1 MARMS
6 DLFSPE
12 PELDPI
18 DTTDPVLQQQAE
30 MNRFFK
36 EIQADIAL
44 QVLSGADTIVNRFDP
59 NDFRNF
65 PQIFSYL
72 VGIFGKEREVPAQTV
87 INNEEFNIYFAS
99 RYGSESEEAEQLA
112 EIKTGI
118 AETAQKQELWEEQI
132 LPALEA
138 GGDFVKTALFGTA
151 PSGGPKSTTAMFEE
165 WMERSLN
172 DLKGPITLTVDPEE
186 GLLLE
191 IMIPVNFEVNGEPLK
206 IKIFD
211 EDGNF
216 VGVEEIKE
224 AFFDPDK
231 GVWGRIKD
239 GVFEPIKDIFDPEDT
254 DSRTAVERIFDAA
267 ESIIVQTGLGG
278 VEQGG
283 WLGEVLTAEILGPY
297 FFDEKTNTLEGTED
311 GTLDGDSDL
320 ENGDTDFSTEEEPV
334 DTDGAGPDDNMS
346 PPIDEGPLERAEDE
360 DKQDDRER
368 EPPVLVPRKEPPQ
381 QLEDDSSDQGTGQQL
396 PPADTGDFQPTP
408 EVPPVPSQPKDDDK
422 QQEDDRRDQETEQ
435 ELPPYTD
442 MGDYDPIPEVPTP
455 TPAPA
460 PTPTPTPAPAP
471 SDDEQAQQLP
481 SYSDTGDFQP
491 IPDVPPVTGEPIGGE
506 DRRDGGGEEGGDEQD
521 ELPVQGAPGAP
532 GATGAR
538 GAPGAS
544 APRPGFMGGLSYQL
558 PGFVGVEY
566 QPKDYMRELDRII
579 GESLFGDMI

>member
-30 MNRFFK
+30 MNRFFR

-99 RYGSESEEAEQLA
+99 RYGLESEEAEQLA

-216 VGVEEIKE
+216 VGVEEIGE
-224 AFFDPDK
+224 A
-231 GVWGRIKD
+231 VWSAAEGTWGKIVD
-239 GVFEPIKDIFDPEDT
+239 GVFEPIKDIFTGEEGT
-254 DSRTAVERIFDAA
+254 VVERIFDAA
-267 ESIIVQTGLGG
+267 ESILVTTGQAGL
-278 VEQGG
+278 EQGG
-283 WLGEVLTAEILGPY
+283 WLGEVLTTEILGPY
-297 FFDEKTNTLEGTED
+297 FFDEETNTLEGTED

-346 PPIDEGPLERAEDE
+346 PPIDEGPLERPEDE

-381 QLEDDSSDQGTGQQL
+381 QLEDDSIDQGTGQQL

-435 ELPPYTD
+435 ELPSYTD
-442 MGDYDPIPEVPTP
+442 MGDFQPIPDV
-455 TPAPA
+455 

-471 SDDEQAQQLP
+471 SDDEQEQELP

-491 IPDVPPVTGEPIGGE
+491 IPDVPPVTGETTGGE

-521 ELPVQGAPGAP
+521 ELPVQGAPGA
-532 GATGAR
+532 TGAR
-538 GAPGAS
+538 GLPGAP
-544 APRPGFMGGLSYQL
+544 APRGGYMGGLSYQL
-558 PGFVGVEY
+558 PGFVGVQY

>member
-30 MNRFFK
+30 MNRFFR

-99 RYGSESEEAEQLA
+99 RYGSESEEAEQLE

-216 VGVEEIKE
+216 VGVEEIGE
-224 AFFDPDK
+224 A
-231 GVWGRIKD
+231 VWSAAEGTWGKIVD
-239 GVFEPIKDIFDPEDT
+239 GVFEPIKDIFTGEEGT
-254 DSRTAVERIFDAA
+254 VVERIFDAA
-267 ESIIVQTGLGG
+267 ESILVTTGQAGL
-278 VEQGG
+278 EQGG
-283 WLGEVLTAEILGPY
+283 WLGEVLTTEILGPY
-297 FFDEKTNTLEGTED
+297 FFDEETNTLEGTED

-320 ENGDTDFSTEEEPV
+320 ENGDTDFSTEEGPV

-346 PPIDEGPLERAEDE
+346 PPIDEGPLERPEDE

-381 QLEDDSSDQGTGQQL
+381 QLEDDRRDQGTGQQL

-408 EVPPVPSQPKDDDK
+408 EVP
-422 QQEDDRRDQETEQ
+422 T
-435 ELPPYTD
+435 
-442 MGDYDPIPEVPTP
+442 PTP
-455 TPAPA
+455 APAPA
-460 PTPTPTPAPAP
+460 PTPTPTPAPAT
-471 SDDEQAQQLP
+471 SDDGQEQELP

-491 IPDVPPVTGEPIGGE
+491 IPDVPPVTGETTGGE
-506 DRRDGGGEEGGDEQD
+506 DRRDGSGEEGGDEQD
-521 ELPVQGAPGAP
+521 ELPVQGTT
-532 GATGAR
+532 GATGAAGGF
-538 GAPGAS
+538 GAPRS
-544 APRPGFMGGLSYQL
+544 RPGLLGGIGLQL
-558 PGFVGVEY
+558 PGFQYVAY
-566 QPKDYMRELDRII
+566 QPKDYMQQLDRII